1 MFSSDSEKHSKSSR
15 DLVRDIFFFS
25 LTKESKNNLL
35 LFKFMLCILLLTS
48 GPPLGLI
55 VTISIAHIDVG
66 WFYADRPDLGM
77 PIVLEAQE

>member
-1 MFSSDSEKHSKSSR
+1 
-15 DLVRDIFFFS
+15 
-25 LTKESKNNLL
+25 
-35 LFKFMLCILLLTS
+35 MLCILLLTS